1 MDRSYE
7 LLSQEEPD
15 ADLAELAA
23 QLGRFLFFAG
33 RHDIAMQRIEAA
45 LEITEALSLPETFSH
60 ALNSKAIMLISHGR
74 DLEGL
79 ALLQHAL
86 DVALEHDK
94 PSAALRAYYNLADS
108 LGQADRYEDAEA
120 RVYEGLALA
129 RRVGNRAW
137 ELGFLGQTYAL
148 FALGKWAELKA
159 MAELLPSEQWVD
171 ARQAYGTVASV
182 IVTVSVHQGRLDEAE
197 RVISMLQEFESSGDA
212 QERRSHSCGKS
223 CLLLAS
229 GDPVGALNLAE
240 KVLATAPEI
249 GFPQEYVKESF
260 VTAVE
265 AALELH
271 DLEKADSL
279 IRRVDR
285 LPPGHSPQFLKAHS
299 MRFRARMSDGDE
311 AERLF
316 KGATGLFRE
325 LAVPFYLATTQLE
338 YAEWA
343 ASHGRSGDAKSL
355 IEEARET
362 FERLGAQPW
371 VERAKRIGRLAQV
384 PA

>member
-1 MDRSYE
+1 V
-7 LLSQEEPD
+7 
-15 ADLAELAA
+15 
-23 QLGRFLFFAG
+23 
-33 RHDIAMQRIEAA
+33 MQRIEAA
-45 LEITEALSLPETFSH
+45 LEIAEALSLPETFSH
-60 ALNSKAIMLISHGR
+60 ALNSKAIILVSHGR

-108 LGQADRYEDAEA
+108 LAQADRYEDAEA

-137 ELGFLGQTYAL
+137 ELQFLGQTYAL

-159 MAELLPSEQWVD
+159 MSELLPSEEWVV
-171 ARQAYGTVASV
+171 ARQAYGTVTSVGV
-182 IVTVSVHQGRLDEAE
+182 IVNVHQGELVEAE

-212 QERRSHSCGKS
+212 QERTSHSCGKS
-223 CLLLAS
+223 CLLLAR
-229 GDPVGALNLAE
+229 GDPAAALSLAE
-240 KVLATAPEI
+240 TVLGAASRV

-265 AALELH
+265 AALELG
-271 DLEKADSL
+271 DLEKAASL
-279 IRRVDR
+279 LRLVDG
-285 LPPGHSPQFLKAHS
+285 LPPGHSPQFLKAQS
-299 MRFRARMSDGDE
+299 MRFRARLADDADE

-325 LAVPFYLATTQLE
+325 LAVPFYLATTELE

-343 ASHGRSGDAKSL
+343 AARGQTDDASRL
-355 IEEARET
+355 VAEAREI
-362 FERLGAQPW
+362 FDRLGALPW
-371 VERAKRIGRLAQV
+371 LERAEQIGAVARV